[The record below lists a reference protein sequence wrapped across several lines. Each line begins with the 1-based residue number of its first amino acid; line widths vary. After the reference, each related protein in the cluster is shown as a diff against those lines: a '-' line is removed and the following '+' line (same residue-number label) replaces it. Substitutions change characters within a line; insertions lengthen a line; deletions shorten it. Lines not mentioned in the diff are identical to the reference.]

1 MNLLISYFDLNP
13 SVLCGIG
20 NNKILLRQER
30 IIWKWERMKVEHT
43 KKANRRESKG
53 REDLIVINVVI

>member
-1 MNLLISYFDLNP
+1 
-13 SVLCGIG
+13 
-20 NNKILLRQER
+20 
-30 IIWKWERMKVEHT
+30 MKVEHT

>member
-1 MNLLISYFDLNP
+1 MRKWSELYKKDELMNLLISYFDLNP

-30 IIWKWERMKVEHT
+30 II
-43 KKANRRESKG
+43 
-53 REDLIVINVVI
+53 